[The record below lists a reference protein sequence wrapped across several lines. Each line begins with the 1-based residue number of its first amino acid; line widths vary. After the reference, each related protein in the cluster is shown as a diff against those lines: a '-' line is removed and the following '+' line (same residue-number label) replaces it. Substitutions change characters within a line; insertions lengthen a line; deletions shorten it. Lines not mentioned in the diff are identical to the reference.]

1 MAKVAVN
8 SLKPGMV
15 TLSEVLDK
23 TGHALIRPNEELSD
37 KHITL
42 LKMWGIV
49 EVDVKTSKQELN
61 YDLLLNEYPP
71 NLVKHAIDLA
81 EEKFKFFNQDDKI
94 TPLLK
99 KYFIENTLAGV
110 NK

>member
-1 MAKVAVN
+1 MAKLAVN

-15 TLSEVLDK
+15 TLSKILDHS
-23 TGHALIRPNEELSD
+23 GHTLIRSGEELSD

-49 EVDVKTSKQELN
+49 EVEVKMSRQEIN
-61 YDLLLNEYPP
+61 YNILLNKYPS

-81 EEKFKFFNQDDKI
+81 DERFKFFNEEDKV
-94 TPLLK
+94 THLLK
-99 KYFIENTLAGV
+99 KYFIENKLAGA

>member
-1 MAKVAVN
+1 MSKLAVN

-15 TLSEVLDK
+15 TLSEVLDSS
-23 TGHALIRPNEELSD
+23 GHTLIRSAEELSD

-49 EVDVKTSKQELN
+49 EVDVKMSRQEIN
-61 YDLLLNEYPP
+61 FDLLLAEHPP
-71 NLVKHAIDLA
+71 NIVKHAVDLA
-81 EEKFKFFNQDDKI
+81 DEKFKFFNKEDKI
-94 TPLLK
+94 TLLLK
-99 KYFIENTLAGV
+99 KHFIENKLAGA